1 MQNKEKIK
9 KLINNQIFKSDEYI
23 TKLCYAN
30 TGFLN
35 IGNIWCFDYAIAN
48 LPSENPIIEIGS
60 FCGLSSNVIT
70 YLKYRH
76 SRKNKLICVDPWD
89 FSEGD
94 KSAKLAEHPYLTNG
108 KYEEI
113 IKKSFRENILL
124 FSSYDLPFPLQLRS
138 EDFFKHWEKQVILTD
153 IFKNKVELGGKI
165 SFAYIDGNHDY
176 EFVKN
181 DFEGVSRNLEIG
193 GFILFDD
200 SAEDS
205 GWGVNKLAR
214 EICENSQY
222 RG

>member
-1 MQNKEKIK
+1 M
-9 KLINNQIFKSDEYI
+9 
-23 TKLCYAN
+23 
-30 TGFLN
+30 
-35 IGNIWCFDYAIAN
+35 
-48 LPSENPIIEIGS
+48 
-60 FCGLSSNVIT
+60 
-70 YLKYRH
+70 
-76 SRKNKLICVDPWD
+76 
-89 FSEGD
+89 
-94 KSAKLAEHPYLTNG
+94 
-108 KYEEI
+108 
-113 IKKSFRENILL
+113 
-124 FSSYDLPFPLQLRS
+124 QLRS

-222 RG
+222 KLIRNQPNYFFQKIN

>member
-76 SRKNKLICVDPWD
+76 SRKNKLICVDP
-89 FSEGD
+89 
-94 KSAKLAEHPYLTNG
+94 
-108 KYEEI
+108 
-113 IKKSFRENILL
+113 
-124 FSSYDLPFPLQLRS
+124 
-138 EDFFKHWEKQVILTD
+138 
-153 IFKNKVELGGKI
+153 
-165 SFAYIDGNHDY
+165 
-176 EFVKN
+176 
-181 DFEGVSRNLEIG
+181 
-193 GFILFDD
+193 
-200 SAEDS
+200 
-205 GWGVNKLAR
+205 
-214 EICENSQY
+214 
-222 RG
+222 